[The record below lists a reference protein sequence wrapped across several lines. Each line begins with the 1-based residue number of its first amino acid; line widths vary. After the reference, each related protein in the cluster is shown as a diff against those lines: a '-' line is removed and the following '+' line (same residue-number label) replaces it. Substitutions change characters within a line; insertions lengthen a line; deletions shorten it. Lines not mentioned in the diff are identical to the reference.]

1 VKRVLG
7 IGLGVLAALGSL
19 AFGALLGFG
28 TGVRTD
34 PAFFELAIRSFEAED
49 RANPPAP
56 GSTVFVGSSSIVF
69 WADLAEDMAP
79 ARVLNRGFGGAHMA
93 HVLHNVHRVVTPYAP
108 RLVVVYA
115 GDNDLAAGSGKTAES
130 VAAEYKKIVE
140 AIHTRQPDARVEFI
154 TIKPSLSRWERWPE
168 MERANELIAAQARA
182 DERLGVIDIASPMRG
197 NDGRPRESLFMFD
210 GLHLNRAGYEVWARE
225 VRPKVIEALPVEN
238 SMGSVE

>member
-1 VKRVLG
+1 MKRLVG

-34 PAFFELAIRSFEAED
+34 PAFFESAIQAFEEED
-49 RANPPAP
+49 RANPPVP
-56 GSTVFVGSSSIVF
+56 GVTVFVGSSSFVF

-79 ARVLNRGFGGAHMA
+79 APVLNRGFGGAHMA

-115 GDNDLAAGSGKTAES
+115 GDNDLRAGSGKTAEG
-130 VAAEYKKIVE
+130 VAAEYAELVE
-140 AIHTRQPDARVEFI
+140 AIHSRQPDARVEFI
-154 TIKPSLSRWERWPE
+154 TIKPSVSRWEQWPE

-197 NDGRPRESLFMFD
+197 PDGRPREGLFMFD
-210 GLHLNRAGYEVWARE
+210 GLHLNRAGYELWAKE
-225 VRPKVIEALPVEN
+225 VRPKVFEGIPK
-238 SMGSVE
+238 GSAE

>member
-1 VKRVLG
+1 MKRLLG

-19 AFGALLGFG
+19 VIGALLGFG

-34 PAFFELAIRSFEAED
+34 PAFFELAIQAFEDED

-79 ARVLNRGFGGAHMA
+79 APVLNRGFGGAHMA

-115 GDNDLAAGSGKTAES
+115 GDNDLSTSGGKTPER
-130 VAAEYKKIVE
+130 VAAEYAQLVE
-140 AIHTRQPDARVEFI
+140 AIHSRQPDARVEFI
-154 TIKPSLSRWERWPE
+154 TIKPSVSRWEQWPE
-168 MERANELIAAQARA
+168 MERANALIAAQARA

-197 NDGRPRESLFMFD
+197 PDGRPREGLFLFD
-210 GLHLNRAGYEVWARE
+210 GLHLSRAGYELWAKE
-225 VRPKVIEALPVEN
+225 VRPKVFE
-238 SMGSVE
+238 GSPTGNPTDSTE